1 MQGEEVDRSMKGAE
15 KVCMCYLSVCV
26 ASVRKG
32 RVKLLSIIVSSNS
45 AVYNVKDISRI
56 YCFQKLA
63 YLLI

>member
-32 RVKLLSIIVSSNS
+32 RVKLLSIIVFSNS
-45 AVYNVKDISRI
+45 TVYNIRI
-56 YCFQKLA
+56 FPEH
-63 YLLI
+63 IVFRNSHIF